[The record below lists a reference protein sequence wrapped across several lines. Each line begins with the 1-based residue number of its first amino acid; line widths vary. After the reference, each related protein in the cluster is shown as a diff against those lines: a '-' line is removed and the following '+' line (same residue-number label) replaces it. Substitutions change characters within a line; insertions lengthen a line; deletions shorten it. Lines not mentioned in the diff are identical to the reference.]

1 MDVLQELSVT
11 CRTFFENSKH
21 ARCIVMPN
29 HVSRGNLEALCR
41 RLHVL
46 SVCYLSSALY
56 LQTMNGSAV
65 ARIVVFRPI
74 VSIRGPP
81 AIPPSKADSGIKL
94 PIHDF

>member
-1 MDVLQELSVT
+1 METS
-11 CRTFFENSKH
+11 
-21 ARCIVMPN
+21 
-29 HVSRGNLEALCR
+29 EALCG
-41 RLHVL
+41 RLNVL
-46 SVCYLSSALY
+46 SGCYLSSALY